1 MNVLTSKRGLMH
13 IPGVNALICASVKQ
27 DVAPK
32 DHLSSISTFLTLF
45 WCDFIWQN
53 DLILHVHS
61 EKCEMNDE
69 WGEQFPGKHQTREN
83 IHRVRLCLWFGGICL
98 FNTGFCM
105 KDHFVTMVLIQK
117 IKLNLKYMKISFV
130 WLLFIPALSHQM
142 FPVLIKLLWVSALLG
157 ESLVRG
163 ERLSSYRP
171 RVGYKQNV
179 ELRAATPSTWL
190 LLVLS
195 QSHWSVLK
203 KTQKKSWQF
212 VSVLQNKGTSI
223 GWGHYLLKALQSF
236 ITVSS

>member
-1 MNVLTSKRGLMH
+1 MNEASSFLESIRHVWEYTSSTLMLMM
-13 IPGVNALICASVKQ
+13 G
-27 DVAPK
+27 
-32 DHLSSISTFLTLF
+32 
-45 WCDFIWQN
+45 
-53 DLILHVHS
+53 
-61 EKCEMNDE
+61 
-69 WGEQFPGKHQTREN
+69 
-83 IHRVRLCLWFGGICL
+83 WFGGICL
-98 FNTGFCM
+98 FNTCFCM

-142 FPVLIKLLWVSALLG
+142 FPVLIKLLWVSALLR

-203 KTQKKSWQF
+203 KNTKKVLTVCQRFAEQRHIYWLRALF
-212 VSVLQNKGTSI
+212 VEGAAI
-223 GWGHYLLKALQSF
+223 FHHSF
-236 ITVSS
+236 IINKHFRSQFRPWDAARSKSDQSADRCI

>member
-1 MNVLTSKRGLMH
+1 MNEASSFLESIRHVWEYTSSTLMLMM
-13 IPGVNALICASVKQ
+13 G
-27 DVAPK
+27 
-32 DHLSSISTFLTLF
+32 
-45 WCDFIWQN
+45 
-53 DLILHVHS
+53 
-61 EKCEMNDE
+61 
-69 WGEQFPGKHQTREN
+69 
-83 IHRVRLCLWFGGICL
+83 WFGGICL
-98 FNTGFCM
+98 FNTCFCM

-223 GWGHYLLKALQSF
+223 GWGRYLLKALQSF